1 MARRR
6 HLPQPGTDFALRF
19 YDIDPPAQKSKKKAV
34 DASAARFANGS
45 NSRTFAI
52 AVYCI
57 AQRDQM
63 EAASNTSYWLDILA
77 LVYFFIVWALYSH
90 TTANGFAGRKSLT
103 YEMNQARR
111 QWMATMSTRELRMI
125 DTSIMIG
132 LQQGTGFFAST
143 SILAI
148 GGCFGLLNS
157 SGRVLTLFH
166 DLPFLGDTT
175 QQLFETKILGL
186 LVLFAYAFFKF
197 AWSYRLFNYCSI
209 LIGSVP
215 MARDKGPDDPVVIAG
230 INRAAGINIQA
241 GEHFNSG
248 LRGIF
253 FSIGYLGWFLH
264 PLLFMITTTLVA
276 IVLLRRQF
284 FSRAREVL
292 MQNSVNPG
300 L

>member
-1 MARRR
+1 MA
-6 HLPQPGTDFALRF
+6 
-19 YDIDPPAQKSKKKAV
+19 
-34 DASAARFANGS
+34 
-45 NSRTFAI
+45 
-52 AVYCI
+52 
-57 AQRDQM
+57 
-63 EAASNTSYWLDILA
+63 
-77 LVYFFIVWALYSH
+77 
-90 TTANGFAGRKSLT
+90 
-103 YEMNQARR
+103 
-111 QWMATMSTRELRMI
+111 TRELRMI

-148 GGCFGLLNS
+148 GGCLGLLNS

-166 DLPFLGDTT
+166 ELPFISETT

-186 LVLFAYAFFKF
+186 CLILFAYAFFKF

-215 MARDKGPDDPVVIAG
+215 MARDRGPDDPQVVAG

-241 GEHFNSG
+241 GQRFNSG

-264 PLLFMITTTLVA
+264 PALFMVADQTLVA
-276 IVLLRRQF
+276 FVLLRRQF
-284 FSRAREVL
+284 LSKARDVL
-292 MQNSVNPG
+292 IRNAQTG

>member
-1 MARRR
+1 MA
-6 HLPQPGTDFALRF
+6 
-19 YDIDPPAQKSKKKAV
+19 
-34 DASAARFANGS
+34 AAP
-45 NSRTFAI
+45 T
-52 AVYCI
+52 V
-57 AQRDQM
+57 
-63 EAASNTSYWLDILA
+63 SYWLDGLA
-77 LVYFFIVWALYSH
+77 LIYFFIVWALYGY
-90 TTANGFAGRKSLT
+90 AIKNGFAGRQSLT
-103 YEMNQARR
+103 YEMNEARR
-111 QWMATMSTRELRMI
+111 QWMSTMAARELRMI

-157 SGRVLTLFH
+157 SGQVLTLFH

-175 QQLFETKILGL
+175 QHLFETKVLGL
-186 LVLFAYAFFKF
+186 LVFFAYAFFKF

-215 MARDKGPDDPVVIAG
+215 MARDKGPDDPLVIAG
-230 INRAAGINIQA
+230 VNRATGMNIQA
-241 GEHFNSG
+241 GQHFNSG

-284 FSRAREVL
+284 FSTARDVL
-292 MQNSVNPG
+292 VRDGMNAS

>member
-1 MARRR
+1 ME
-6 HLPQPGTDFALRF
+6 
-19 YDIDPPAQKSKKKAV
+19 PAA
-34 DASAARFANGS
+34 
-45 NSRTFAI
+45 T
-52 AVYCI
+52 
-57 AQRDQM
+57 
-63 EAASNTSYWLDILA
+63 TTYWLDVLG
-77 LVYFFIVWALYSH
+77 LVYFFAVWVLYSH

-103 YEMNQARR
+103 YEMNEARR
-111 QWMATMSTRELRMI
+111 QWMATMATRELRMI

-175 QQLFETKILGL
+175 QELFETKILGL

-209 LIGSVP
+209 LIGGVP
-215 MARDKGPDDPVVIAG
+215 MARDRGPDDPLVIAS
-230 INRAAGINIQA
+230 ISRAAGINIQA
-241 GEHFNSG
+241 GQHFNSG

-284 FSRAREVL
+284 FSTAREVL
-292 MQNSVNPG
+292 MRNGVSGG

>member
-1 MARRR
+1 M
-6 HLPQPGTDFALRF
+6 
-19 YDIDPPAQKSKKKAV
+19 
-34 DASAARFANGS
+34 ASAPIM
-45 NSRTFAI
+45 T
-52 AVYCI
+52 
-57 AQRDQM
+57 
-63 EAASNTSYWLDILA
+63 YWMDILA
-77 LVYFFIVWALYSH
+77 MIYFFFVWGLYSR
-90 TTANGFAGRKSLT
+90 TTARGFANRRSLT
-103 YEMNQARR
+103 SEMNHARG
-111 QWMATMSTRELRMI
+111 QWMTTMASRELRMI

-132 LQQGTGFFAST
+132 LQQGTAFFAST
-143 SILAI
+143 CIFAI

-166 DLPFLGDTT
+166 DLPFLGETT

-209 LIGSVP
+209 LIGTVP
-215 MARDKGPDDPVVIAG
+215 MARDKGPDDPAVIAS
-230 INRAAGINIQA
+230 INRATGINVQA
-241 GEHFNSG
+241 GTHFNAG

-264 PLLFMITTTLVA
+264 PLLFMLTTTLVA

-284 FSRAREVL
+284 FSKAREVL
-292 MQNSVNPG
+292 MRNPAS

>member
-1 MARRR
+1 MPDRGIS
-6 HLPQPGTDFALRF
+6 QSGEM
-19 YDIDPPAQKSKKKAV
+19 V
-34 DASAARFANGS
+34 AAPN
-45 NSRTFAI
+45 
-52 AVYCI
+52 
-57 AQRDQM
+57 M
-63 EAASNTSYWLDILA
+63 SYWMDILA
-77 LVYFFIVWALYSH
+77 LIYFFAVWTIYSH
-90 TTANGFAGRKSLT
+90 TTAHGFAGRRSLT
-103 YEMNQARR
+103 FEMNQARSE
-111 QWMATMSTRELRMI
+111 WMATMATRELRMI

-175 QQLFETKILGL
+175 QELFETKILGL
-186 LVLFAYAFFKF
+186 LILFAYAFFKF

-215 MARDKGPDDPVVIAG
+215 MARDKGPDDPLVIAG
-230 INRAAGINIQA
+230 VNRAAGINIQA
-241 GEHFNSG
+241 GQHFNSG

-264 PLLFMITTTLVA
+264 PVLFMITTTLVA

-284 FSRAREVL
+284 FSKARDVL
-292 MQNSVNPG
+292 MRNTVNPDS
-300 L
+300 

>member
-1 MARRR
+1 MTN
-6 HLPQPGTDFALRF
+6 P
-19 YDIDPPAQKSKKKAV
+19 
-34 DASAARFANGS
+34 N
-45 NSRTFAI
+45 
-52 AVYCI
+52 
-57 AQRDQM
+57 M
-63 EAASNTSYWLDILA
+63 SYWLDVVA
-77 LVYFFIVWALYSH
+77 LVYFFAVWALYSH
-90 TTANGFAGRKSLT
+90 TTANGFGGRKSLT
-103 YEMNQARR
+103 SEMNHARS
-111 QWMATMSTRELRMI
+111 QWMTTMATRELRMI

-166 DLPFLGDTT
+166 ELPFISETT

-186 LVLFAYAFFKF
+186 LILFAYAFFKF

-215 MARDKGPDDPVVIAG
+215 MARDRGPDDPQVVAG

-241 GEHFNSG
+241 GQHFNSG

-264 PLLFMITTTLVA
+264 PALFMVTTTLVA
-276 IVLLRRQF
+276 FVLLRRQF
-284 FSRAREVL
+284 FSKARDVL
-292 MQNSVNPG
+292 IRNAQTG

>member
-1 MARRR
+1 M
-6 HLPQPGTDFALRF
+6 
-19 YDIDPPAQKSKKKAV
+19 I
-34 DASAARFANGS
+34 AAPN
-45 NSRTFAI
+45 
-52 AVYCI
+52 V
-57 AQRDQM
+57 
-63 EAASNTSYWLDILA
+63 SYWMDVMA
-77 LVYFFIVWALYSH
+77 MVYFFAVWAFYSYTIKH
-90 TTANGFAGRKSLT
+90 GFAGRQSLT
-103 YEMNQARR
+103 VEMNLSRI
-111 QWMATMSTRELRMI
+111 QWMTTMAARELRMI

-166 DLPFLGDTT
+166 DLPFLGNTT

-215 MARDKGPDDPVVIAG
+215 MARDKGPDDPSVIAG
-230 INRAAGINIQA
+230 VNRAAGINIQA
-241 GEHFNSG
+241 GQHFNSG
-248 LRGIF
+248 LRAIF

-264 PLLFMITTTLVA
+264 PVLFMITTTLVA

-284 FSRAREVL
+284 FSKARDVL
-292 MQNSVNPG
+292 MRNVANSD

>member
-1 MARRR
+1 M
-6 HLPQPGTDFALRF
+6 Q
-19 YDIDPPAQKSKKKAV
+19 
-34 DASAARFANGS
+34 AAP
-45 NSRTFAI
+45 
-52 AVYCI
+52 
-57 AQRDQM
+57 
-63 EAASNTSYWLDILA
+63 NTSYWLDALA
-77 LVYFFIVWALYSH
+77 LVYFFIVWMLYSH

-166 DLPFLGDTT
+166 DLPLLGETT

-209 LIGSVP
+209 LIGGVP
-215 MARDKGPDDPVVIAG
+215 MARDKAPDDPQVIASV
-230 INRAAGINIQA
+230 NRAAGINIQA

-284 FSRAREVL
+284 FSTARAVL
-292 MQNSVNPG
+292 MQNSVTSDS
-300 L
+300 

>member
-1 MARRR
+1 
-6 HLPQPGTDFALRF
+6 
-19 YDIDPPAQKSKKKAV
+19 
-34 DASAARFANGS
+34 
-45 NSRTFAI
+45 
-52 AVYCI
+52 
-57 AQRDQM
+57 M
-63 EAASNTSYWLDILA
+63 EAAQNTTYWLDALA
-77 LVYFFIVWALYSH
+77 LVYFFAVWTLYSY

-103 YEMNQARR
+103 YEMNEARR
-111 QWMATMSTRELRMI
+111 EWMATMATRELRMI

-157 SGRVLTLFH
+157 SGRVLTLVH
-166 DLPFLGDTT
+166 EIPLLNETT

-186 LVLFAYAFFKF
+186 LILFAYAFFKF

-209 LIGSVP
+209 LIGGVP
-215 MARDKGPDDPVVIAG
+215 MARDRGPDDPVVVAG
-230 INRAAGINIQA
+230 INRAAGLNIEA
-241 GEHFNSG
+241 GQHFNSG

-264 PLLFMITTTLVA
+264 PFVFMVATSLVA
-276 IVLLRRQF
+276 LVLLRRQF
-284 FSRAREVL
+284 FSPARDVL
-292 MQNSVNPG
+292 MRNSISE

>member
-1 MARRR
+1 
-6 HLPQPGTDFALRF
+6 
-19 YDIDPPAQKSKKKAV
+19 
-34 DASAARFANGS
+34 
-45 NSRTFAI
+45 
-52 AVYCI
+52 
-57 AQRDQM
+57 M
-63 EAASNTSYWLDILA
+63 EPVPNTSYWLDVLA
-77 LVYFFIVWALYSH
+77 LAYFFIIWMVYSH

-103 YEMNQARR
+103 YEMNEARR
-111 QWMATMSTRELRMI
+111 QWMTTMSTRELRMI
-125 DTSIMIG
+125 DTAIMLG

-166 DLPFLGDTT
+166 DLPLLGETT

-209 LIGSVP
+209 LIGGVP
-215 MARDKGPDDPVVIAG
+215 MARDRGADDPLVVAG
-230 INRAAGINIQA
+230 VNRAAGINIQA
-241 GEHFNSG
+241 GEHFNAG

-264 PLLFMITTTLVA
+264 PLVFMVTTTLVA

-284 FSRAREVL
+284 FSRARDVL
-292 MQNSVNPG
+292 MKNSVNAG

>member
-1 MARRR
+1 ME
-6 HLPQPGTDFALRF
+6 
-19 YDIDPPAQKSKKKAV
+19 PAQ
-34 DASAARFANGS
+34 
-45 NSRTFAI
+45 
-52 AVYCI
+52 
-57 AQRDQM
+57 
-63 EAASNTSYWLDILA
+63 NTSYWLDAVA
-77 LVYFFIVWALYSH
+77 LVYFFVVWMVYSYS
-90 TTANGFAGRKSLT
+90 TAKGFGGRKSLT
-103 YEMNQARR
+103 YEMNEARR
-111 QWMATMSTRELRMI
+111 QWMATMATRELRMI

-166 DLPFLGDTT
+166 EIPFLNETT

-209 LIGSVP
+209 LIGGVP
-215 MARDKGPDDPVVIAG
+215 MARDKGPDDPLVLAS

-241 GEHFNSG
+241 GQHFNSG

-264 PLLFMITTTLVA
+264 PLLFMATTTFVA

-284 FSRAREVL
+284 FSTARDVL
-292 MQNSVNPG
+292 MRNSVSE

>member
-1 MARRR
+1 
-6 HLPQPGTDFALRF
+6 
-19 YDIDPPAQKSKKKAV
+19 
-34 DASAARFANGS
+34 
-45 NSRTFAI
+45 
-52 AVYCI
+52 
-57 AQRDQM
+57 M
-63 EAASNTSYWLDILA
+63 EPVPNTSYWLDVLA
-77 LVYFFIVWALYSH
+77 LAYFFIIWMVYSH

-103 YEMNQARR
+103 YEMNEARR
-111 QWMATMSTRELRMI
+111 QWMTTMSTRELRMI
-125 DTSIMIG
+125 DTSIMLG

-166 DLPFLGDTT
+166 DLPLLGETT

-209 LIGSVP
+209 LIGGVP
-215 MARDKGPDDPVVIAG
+215 MARDRGADDPLVVAG
-230 INRAAGINIQA
+230 VNRAAGINIQA

-264 PLLFMITTTLVA
+264 PLVFMVTTTLVA

-284 FSRAREVL
+284 FSRARDVL
-292 MQNSVNPG
+292 MKNSVNAG

>member
-1 MARRR
+1 MAAT
-6 HLPQPGTDFALRF
+6 PN
-19 YDIDPPAQKSKKKAV
+19 V
-34 DASAARFANGS
+34 
-45 NSRTFAI
+45 
-52 AVYCI
+52 
-57 AQRDQM
+57 
-63 EAASNTSYWLDILA
+63 SYWMDVLA
-77 LVYFFIVWALYSH
+77 LTYFFLVWALYAY
-90 TTANGFAGRKSLT
+90 TTANGFAGRRSLT
-103 YEMNQARR
+103 SEMNQSRR
-111 QWMATMSTRELRMI
+111 QWMSTMATRELRMI

-166 DLPFLGDTT
+166 GFPFLGDTT
-175 QQLFETKILGL
+175 QQLFEMKILGL
-186 LVLFAYAFFKF
+186 LVLFAHAFFKF

-215 MARDKGPDDPVVIAG
+215 MARDKGPDDPLVIAG
-230 INRAAGINIQA
+230 VNRAAGINIQA
-241 GEHFNSG
+241 GQHFNSG
-248 LRGIF
+248 LRSIF

-264 PLLFMITTTLVA
+264 PVLFMITTTLVA

-284 FSRAREVL
+284 FSKARDVL
-292 MQNSVNPG
+292 MSNKVSPD